1 MREEFFLIG
10 MPRDKLVIITLIS
23 FLLGISFL
31 SVFVNM
37 SLFWF
42 FAWVIFVLILVELMK
57 DFSWRNMLLII
68 LFLGFGM
75 LRMAWDLILM
85 NQQNLN
91 EFNGLQVNLQG
102 EIMAE
107 PDIRAEKQYLLIEVE
122 RLVMKNQKIP
132 VRGLVKLTQPKFIDY
147 EFGQRVEV
155 EGLLEEPE
163 NGEDFA
169 YADYLAKDGI
179 FSIMGQGKVEILEGE
194 LGWDKW
200 IGLQVINFRKYLAWK
215 LEGVFSEPV
224 AGIVGGLLLGIRKT
238 IPEQVIDDFSTVGLT
253 HILAIS
259 GFNITLII
267 NIFALTFSNFGRTE
281 KTVLTIVAIICFSL
295 ITGFS
300 ASVVRA
306 SLMGIILLIASFF
319 ERKAPALISLLLSA
333 VIMVLLNPRILNFD
347 YSFQLSFVATLS
359 LIWLM
364 PIMEKSSEKWPAII
378 KENLLVTLAAQVLT
392 LPIIIDG
399 FGSFSI
405 ISPLANLVVL
415 PFIPWIMLGG
425 FITLIVA
432 ILWPALGVWMA
443 GVTTILVEIKLYIVK
458 MLAEISWAS
467 VEIAPVSWWVWAI
480 YLIFLFSFFGK
491 SKLEQNSD

>member
-1 MREEFFLIG
+1 MA
-10 MPRDKLVIITLIS
+10 RDKLVIILLIG
-23 FLLGISFL
+23 FLLGVSL
-31 SVFVNM
+31 ASVLVNM

-42 FAWVIFVLILVELMK
+42 FAWVIL
-57 DFSWRNMLLII
+57 LLIMVEVI
-68 LFLGFGM
+68 RDFNWKNILWLGLFLSLGI
-75 LRMAWDLILM
+75 LRMGGDWILM
-85 NQQNLN
+85 DQQNLE
-91 EFNGLQVNLQG
+91 EFNGLELVMQG
-102 EIMAE
+102 YISAE
-107 PDIRAEKQYLLIEVE
+107 PDVRAEKQYLLIDVE
-122 RLVMKNQKIP
+122 KVFWRNQEIG
-132 VRGLVKLTQPKFIDY
+132 VGGAVKLTQPKLLDF
-147 EFGQRVEV
+147 EFGQSVLV
-155 EGLLEEPE
+155 KGLLEKPE

-179 FSIMGQGKVEILEGE
+179 FSIMGKGSIEVLKTD

-200 IGLQVINFRKYLAWK
+200 FGLQVINFRKYLAGK
-215 LEGVFSEPV
+215 LEEVFNEPI
-224 AGIVGGLLLGIRKT
+224 ASIVGGLLLGIRKT
-238 IPEQVIDDFSTVGLT
+238 IPEEILDNFSTVGLT

-267 NIFALTFSNFGRTE
+267 NIFALALSSLGRTQ
-281 KTVLTIVAIICFSL
+281 KIILTVVAIVWFSL

-306 SLMGIILLIASFF
+306 SLMGIILLTASFF
-319 ERKAPALISLLLSA
+319 ERKASALISLLLSA
-333 VIMVLLNPRILNFD
+333 VIMVIANPRILNFD
-347 YSFQLSFVATLS
+347 YSFQLSFLATLS

-364 PIMEKSSEKWPAII
+364 PIMEKSLEKWPPII

-425 FITLIVA
+425 FVTLMLA
-432 ILWPALGVWMA
+432 ILLPPLAIWLA
-443 GVTTILVEIKLYIVK
+443 GVTTILVEIKLNIVK
-458 MLAEISWAS
+458 ILAEISWAS
-467 VEIAPVSWWVWAI
+467 IEIAPVSWWIWGI

-491 SKLEQNSD
+491 SKLEQSSD